1 MTHHFGIILLSG
13 GLDST
18 TLASMALKEDI
29 QLSALTFDY
38 GQTHQNEINCAK
50 AIATK
55 LGINQVIIDVSFY
68 KELAN
73 YSALT
78 NSTEHQLPKG
88 RNKKEIETDVPIS
101 YVPLRNTFFLTLAA
115 ARLESMALGAIE
127 KCNAQPEEV
136 RATIFIAAN
145 AIDYSGYPDCRPDF
159 YRLAAQT
166 LQKGSKLWAQYSIPF
181 RIETP
186 LITMSKADIVRTA
199 FRNNAPIELSWSCY
213 NDGKMPC
220 GECDSCQLRA
230 KGFAEAGKTDPSLSL
245 FKGLI

>member
-1 MTHHFGIILLSG
+1 
-13 GLDST
+13 
-18 TLASMALKEDI
+18 MALKEDI
-29 QLSALTFDY
+29 KLLALTFDY
-38 GQTHQNEINCAK
+38 GQTHRNEINCAK

-127 KCNAQPEEV
+127 NAWEAL
-136 RATIFIAAN
+136 RKLCF
-145 AIDYSGYPDCRPDF
+145 
-159 YRLAAQT
+159 
-166 LQKGSKLWAQYSIPF
+166 GSFFRWWAGPW
-181 RIETP
+181 
-186 LITMSKADIVRTA
+186 
-199 FRNNAPIELSWSCY
+199 NH
-213 NDGKMPC
+213 
-220 GECDSCQLRA
+220 
-230 KGFAEAGKTDPSLSL
+230 
-245 FKGLI
+245 